1 MNNSGVQSVKVLK
14 VNDRAQRVA
23 DLVAVEEPLA
33 IRLEFGAAYQ
43 RELRDLS
50 ITMRTPGHD
59 FELAL
64 GFLLTEGIIQ
74 SIDDILG
81 IRYCQSA
88 QSANEIENVVR
99 VSLASDIPIDWQK
112 LQRHFYTTS
121 SCGVCGKTSID
132 AVQTVCSTLT
142 ISDFSVSQEVIHQAP
157 TKLREA
163 QLIFEYTGGLH
174 AAGLF
179 SQAGELLLWRED
191 IGRHNALDKLIGAML
206 SQSEV
211 IPTSTFILL
220 SGRISFE
227 LVQKTLMAR
236 VPLLAA
242 VGAPSGLAVQL
253 AQQYNL
259 GLIGFVRNQRFNIY
273 HGHQRVLLTQPTTS
287 I

>member
-1 MNNSGVQSVKVLK
+1 
-14 VNDRAQRVA
+14 
-23 DLVAVEEPLA
+23 
-33 IRLEFGAAYQ
+33 EFGPTFQ
-43 RELRDLS
+43 RETRDLS
-50 ITMRTPGHD
+50 VTMRTPGHD

-64 GFLLTEGIIQ
+64 GFLYTEGIIRNA
-74 SIDDILG
+74 DDIIN
-81 IRYCQSA
+81 IRYCPSGQSA
-88 QSANEIENVVR
+88 DEAENVVR
-99 VSLASDIPIDWQK
+99 VSLSSDLPVDWQK

-121 SCGVCGKTSID
+121 SCGICGKTSIEAIQ
-132 AVQTVCSTLT
+132 AVCPTLT
-142 ISDFSVSQEVIHQAP
+142 ISDLSVSQEVIHQAP
-157 TKLREA
+157 AKLREA

-191 IGRHNALDKLIGAML
+191 IGRHNALDKLIGAAL
-206 SQSEV
+206 SQSE
-211 IPTSTFILL
+211 ITLTSAFILL

-227 LVQKTLMAR
+227 LVQKTLIAG

-273 HGHQRVLLTQPTTS
+273 HGHQRLLLAQPTA
-287 I
+287 

>member
-1 MNNSGVQSVKVLK
+1 MSASGVQSTKVVRIGEGK
-14 VNDRAQRVA
+14 KEET

-33 IRLEFGAAYQ
+33 IRLEYSVNTRRQ
-43 RELRDLS
+43 LRDLS

-64 GFLLTEGIIQ
+64 GFLFTEGIIQ
-74 SIDDILG
+74 SKDDITD

-88 QSANEIENVVR
+88 QQTSEAENVVR
-99 VSLASDIPIDWQK
+99 VSLSPNVPIDWQK

-132 AVQTVCSTLT
+132 AVQTVCPNLS
-142 ISDFSVSQEVIHQAP
+142 ISNFSVSPEVIHQAP
-157 TKLREA
+157 VKLREA

-191 IGRHNALDKLIGAML
+191 IGRHNALDKLIGAAL
-206 SQSEV
+206 SQPEMSL
-211 IPTSTFILL
+211 TSTFILL

-227 LVQKTLMAR
+227 LVQKTLMAG

-242 VGAPSGLAVQL
+242 VGAPSGLAIQL

-259 GLIGFVRNQRFNIY
+259 GLIGFIRNQRFNIY
-273 HGHQRVLLTQPTTS
+273 HGHQRVQLTQPTTLT
-287 I
+287 